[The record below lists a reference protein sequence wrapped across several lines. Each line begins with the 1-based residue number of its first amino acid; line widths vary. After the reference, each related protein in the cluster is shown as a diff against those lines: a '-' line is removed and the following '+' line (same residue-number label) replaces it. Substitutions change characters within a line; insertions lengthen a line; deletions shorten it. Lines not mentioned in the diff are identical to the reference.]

1 MLCDTPQNNKK
12 KKKRGVKNN
21 NNAKFRKR
29 VSRAMQCEERKKLET
44 ESMKIR
50 MRKTREGQS
59 EEKRL
64 ELNMKKREK

>member
-29 VSRAMQCEERKKLET
+29 ISRAIKCEERKKLET
-44 ESMKIR
+44 ERNMIWK
-50 MRKTREGQS
+50 RKSREGQS
-59 EEKRL
+59 EERGW
-64 ELNMKKREK
+64 N

>member
-29 VSRAMQCEERKKLET
+29 ISRAIKCEERKKRET
-44 ESMKIR
+44 VRDMIR
-50 MRKTREGQS
+50 MRKQ
-59 EEKRL
+59 EKDKV
-64 ELNMKKREK
+64 KKRGWN